1 MIALVVLLVI
11 MFGILGF
18 RVYRT
23 VQYYNEA
30 HNSSDP
36 GERNVART
44 NFMIH
49 LVFCLVLSLIIAA
62 AIYLYVL

>member
-1 MIALVVLLVI
+1 MIALIVLLVI

-36 GERNVART
+36 GERKVART

-49 LVFCLVLSLIIAA
+49 LVFCIVLSLIIAA